1 MNISTLMQD
10 RAAIDAQ
17 IEARPSDL
25 SHEQEFKGA
34 FDRKWQIEETILSC
48 RAVTIADRA
57 MQIKILAGRARDG
70 VDVADDLERL
80 LGALSTQCIPRRRVA
95 LLGVPLVGSRAA

>member
-34 FDRKWQIEETILSC
+34 LQIEETILSC